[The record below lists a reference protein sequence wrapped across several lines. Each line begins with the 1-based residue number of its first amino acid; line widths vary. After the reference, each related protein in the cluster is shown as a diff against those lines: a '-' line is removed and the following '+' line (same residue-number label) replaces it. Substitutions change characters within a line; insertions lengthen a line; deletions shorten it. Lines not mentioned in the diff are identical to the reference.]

1 MANDGRCWSCHP
13 RLVKGR
19 ETYAFI
25 IIRTVNLMSILTPCL
40 FTHKEAQGGISY
52 LGMQDEGGWLS
63 RDIIFKVFVNCYCQ
77 NMRCGSLSEN
87 IAHCS
92 TPGRGSREYQTRQ
105 SHDPPP
111 TKFALGSSFFP
122 LLLGIPNSS
131 LSWKN
136 SEMGMIQPR
145 KQRWISYN
153 AER

>member
-13 RLVKGR
+13 RLVEGR

-25 IIRTVNLMSILTPCL
+25 IIRTVNLMSILTPSL
-40 FTHKEAQGGISY
+40 FTRKEAQGGISY

-77 NMRCGSLSEN
+77 NMWCGSLSEN

-92 TPGRGSREYQTRQ
+92 TPGREVGSIKPG
-105 SHDPPP
+105 SPMIPP

-122 LLLGIPNSS
+122 RLLGIPNSS